1 MSWITGIYQA
11 TKVAIVI
18 WKEVFKIMTQYP
30 YMFKPTDALVRAQV
44 TLFMLGINKK
54 IEDTPDLYNLREA
67 VMIAMGMT
75 PPAEEPAEEQ
85 E

>member
-1 MSWITGIYQA
+1 
-11 TKVAIVI
+11 
-18 WKEVFKIMTQYP
+18 MTQYP

-44 TLFMLGINKK
+44 TLFMLEINKT
-54 IEDTPDLYNLREA
+54 IEDVPNLYNLREA